1 MTYESHLIELPEDA
15 PWNEKPGE
23 SVIEQGNI
31 DQIPEVDVTEEDLA
45 QTGEEPTNWLIMGG
59 SYEAQRHTT
68 ADVITPEN
76 VDQLEAEYRL
86 EVADD
91 PNDFQG
97 SPIVVD
103 GDPPTMYTTVGPD
116 MLYAINARTGELL
129 WTHFYEPL
137 VGASDATP
145 PAERGPAVLG
155 DTVYKS
161 TLDLGV
167 IAINR
172 YTGEEQWY
180 YNGAAAYRGEV
191 ADDLMHEELMWERS
205 RGTTSSFPPLI
216 YDGMLMKGSFGG
228 EFGVSGFFDAIS
240 LEDGSPQWRVNMTPE
255 HEWVGDSWQHG
266 GATAWASGAID
277 PDAGSVVIPSANPGP
292 WYGTVRPGYNPYSC
306 GKVAVNAADGEY
318 QWHHQDSPHDW
329 WDYDSPS
336 PPVVFEADVDGE
348 TRKFA
353 TWPGKTG
360 WVYTVDMETGQL
372 HQRSDEYV
380 QHLNMYSLPPYDD
393 LESAP
398 WIMPDLI
405 GGTNP
410 QPSAYDPET
419 QTLVVKGT
427 NYPIKFSWFEVEYE
441 AGETYIGMDTVR
453 RTEPVNVGEEDPEDT
468 TDVAEE
474 GEQRESG
481 AAPGEEDGEN
491 GVEVGEQREGDETP
505 GNETAAIGNETA
517 AVGNET
523 DGDAGDELHEARERD
538 DGDDEDE
545 EAAEEEEAA
554 EDEDAQE
561 EVLPQ
566 FDDEPVEE
574 WNQMAGVVAG
584 IDPIT
589 GEVKWQN
596 WFSWE
601 AGPPWGGSLTTATG
615 VTFAGGPLGHLHAFD
630 TETGERL
637 AALTV
642 GDHGVD
648 GAPMSWY
655 DPTEGKQYVAIPGGG
670 GNQVEEEGNTIAV
683 FSLEE

>member
-15 PWNEKPGE
+15 PWDEKPGE
-23 SVIEQGNI
+23 SIVDQGDI
-31 DQIPEVDVTEEDLA
+31 DQIPEVDVTEQDLGE
-45 QTGEEPTNWLIMGG
+45 TGEDPTNWLIMGG
-59 SYEAQRHTT
+59 SYESQRHTT

-76 VDQLEAEYRL
+76 VDQLETEYRL

-103 GDPPTMYTTVGPD
+103 GDPPIMYVTVGPD
-116 MLYAINARTGELL
+116 LLYALNARTGDVL
-129 WTHFYEPL
+129 WRHVYRPL
-137 VGASDATP
+137 VGASDTTP
-145 PAERGPAVLG
+145 PAERGAAVLG

-167 IAINR
+167 IAIDR
-172 YTGEEQWY
+172 YTGEERWY

-191 ADDLMHEELMWERS
+191 AEDGPMHEELMWERS

-240 LEDGSPQWRVNMTPE
+240 LEDGSPQWRVNMTPP
-255 HEWVGDSWQHG
+255 HEWVGDSWRHG
-266 GATAWASGAID
+266 GATAWASGAIE
-277 PDAGSVVIPSANPGP
+277 PDSGTVVIPAANPGP
-292 WYGTVRPGYNPYSC
+292 WYGTVRPGWNPYSC
-306 GKVAVNAADGEY
+306 GKVGVSADDGEY

-336 PPVVFEADVDGE
+336 PPVVFEAEHEGE
-348 TRKFA
+348 MTKFA

-360 WVYTVDMETGQL
+360 WVYTVNMETGQL

-380 QHLNMYSLPPYDD
+380 QHLNTFNLPPYDD

-419 QTLVVKGT
+419 RTLVVKGT

-441 AGETYIGMDTVR
+441 AGESYVGMDTVR
-453 RTEPVNVGEEDPEDT
+453 RTEPVDVEEEDEPAA
-468 TDVAEE
+468 AEE
-474 GEQRESG
+474 
-481 AAPGEEDGEN
+481 A
-491 GVEVGEQREGDETP
+491 EVGEQREGADAVA
-505 GNETAAIGNETA
+505 NETEGAGIGNETA
-517 AVGNET
+517 ANET
-523 DGDAGDELHEARERD
+523 VEAAAQREGDETLNETAANETVADEPAADEPAD
-538 DGDDEDE
+538 DG
-545 EAAEEEEAA
+545 EEEENG
-554 EDEDAQE
+554 DEEGE
-561 EVLPQ
+561 EEPIAQ

-574 WNQMAGVVAG
+574 WNQNAGVIAG
-584 IDPIT
+584 IDPLT

-596 WFSWE
+596 WFSWRI
-601 AGPPWGGSLTTATG
+601 GPPWGGSLTTATG
-615 VTFAGGPLGHLHAFD
+615 VTFAGGPGGNLHAFD
-630 TETGERL
+630 TETGEQL
-637 AALTV
+637 ATNVV

-655 DPTEGKQYVAIPGGG
+655 DPNEGKQYVAITGGG
-670 GNQVEEEGNTIAV
+670 GNQVDEEGNTIAV
-683 FSLEE
+683 YSLQE